1 MRFLSLFS
9 GLEAA
14 SEAWLPLGWT
24 CAAVAE
30 IDAFPSAV
38 LAHHYPDVPNLGDV
52 KKITEQQIADLGP
65 LDLVVFGFPCQDLS
79 VAGKRKGLIDDAGDH
94 TRSGLFFRAMQIV
107 RWAERNNGCRLALA
121 ENVPGLFSSG
131 GGADFATVLGE
142 MAGAE
147 FTIPKT
153 KWKNTGLALGRD
165 GLVEWAVLD
174 AQWFGV
180 PQRRRRVFIIRDT
193 GDWGSRPPIL
203 FERESLQG
211 NSPPSR
217 ETRQSL
223 TYDVAPCIGASG
235 RGFERT
241 GDTRGADC
249 LIPSKPWPVDVAPT
263 LNAHFGDK
271 WGLEDQHA
279 LNGGGLFVS
288 GVTHSLRADGFD
300 ASEDGTGRGTPLVP
314 VATLYQDSEFGAKEY
329 DTAGS
334 LRAGR
339 EPHHQMLAFSCKD
352 HGADAGDLAPT
363 LRSMGHEGSH
373 ANAGGQVAVAIRT
386 ANTGANGHGVA
397 EDVSHTLDGAQGQ
410 AVAFSENIRGELVES
425 EVHRCLQ
432 TAGGKPGQ
440 GYPACRD
447 GMAVRR
453 LTPKECERL
462 QGFPDGYTQVPYRNK
477 PAADGPRYKALGNS
491 MAIPVVRW
499 IGLQLEKVHL
509 MDKG

>member
-14 SEAWLPLGWT
+14 SEAWLPLGWS

-79 VAGKRKGLIDDAGDH
+79 VAGKRKGLIDDAGNH

-121 ENVPGLFSSG
+121 ENVPGLFSRG

-147 FTIPKT
+147 FAVPKT

-217 ETRQSL
+217 ETRQ
-223 TYDVAPCIGASG
+223 VAPSIPSRRTAGG
-235 RGFERT
+235 GFGT
-241 GDTRGADC
+241 NFDC
-249 LIPSKPWPVDVAPT
+249 DGGLIPSTGNVSHC
-263 LNAHFGDK
+263 LNA
-271 WGLEDQHA
+271 
-279 LNGGGLFVS
+279 GGMGRQDYETETLI
-288 GVTHSLRADGFD
+288 THSLRADGFD

-314 VATLYQDSEFGAKEY
+314 VAIQERACCENPN
-329 DTAGS
+329 AGPDGIGVRTDGVAYS
-334 LRAGR
+334 LEARQVPQAV
-339 EPHHQMLAFSCKD
+339 AVSCKD

-363 LRSMGHEGSH
+363 LRSMGHDGSH
-373 ANAGGQVAVAIRT
+373 ANAGGQVAVAF
-386 ANTGANGHGVA
+386 A
-397 EDVSHTLDGAQGQ
+397 ENQ
-410 AVAFSENIRGELVES
+410 RGEIRMSRVSPQLS
-425 EVHRCLQ
+425 C
-432 TAGGKPGQ
+432 AGGKPGS
-440 GYPACRD
+440 GYPAVAVGLDEEQNPMVD
-447 GMAVRR
+447 GFGCLKARKEGGGFEGNVMTPAMAVRR

-462 QGFPDGYTQVPYRNK
+462 QGFPDDYTQVPYRNK

-491 MAIPVVRW
+491 MAVPCMRW
-499 IGLQLEKVHL
+499 IGMQLEKVHL
-509 MDKG
+509 TDKGLYASKNR

>member
-9 GLEAA
+9 GLEAV

-147 FTIPKT
+147 FAVPKT

-217 ETRQSL
+217 ETRQ
-223 TYDVAPCIGASG
+223 VAPSIPSRRTAGG
-235 RGFERT
+235 GFGT
-241 GDTRGADC
+241 DFDC
-249 LIPSKPWPVDVAPT
+249 DGGLIPSTGNVSHC
-263 LNAHFGDK
+263 LNAGGMGRQDYETETLVTHTTGAGYWQEGFGTLRGRTQDSHEN
-271 WGLEDQHA
+271 L
-279 LNGGGLFVS
+279 
-288 GVTHSLRADGFD
+288 VTHSLRADGFD

-314 VATLYQDSEFGAKEY
+314 VVASTIKGNSGRRHIE
-329 DTAGS
+329 DTY
-334 LRAGR
+334 
-339 EPHHQMLAFSCKD
+339 LAFSCKD

-363 LRSMGHEGSH
+363 LRSMGHDGSH
-373 ANAGGQVAVAIRT
+373 ANAGGQVAVAVDYT
-386 ANTGANGHGVA
+386 NGLLG
-397 EDVSHTLDGAQGQ
+397 EISGTLEAAQ
-410 AVAFSENIRGELVES
+410 SKINR
-425 EVHRCLQ
+425 
-432 TAGGKPGQ
+432 GQ
-440 GYPACRD
+440 GVLSSSA
-447 GMAVRR
+447 MAVRR

-462 QGFPDGYTQVPYRNK
+462 QGFPDDYTQVPYRNK
-477 PAADGPRYKALGNS
+477 LAADGPRYKALGNS
-491 MAIPVVRW
+491 MAVPCMRW

>member
-14 SEAWLPLGWT
+14 SEAWLPLGWS

-52 KKITEQQIADLGP
+52 KKITEQQITDLGP

-79 VAGKRKGLIDDAGDH
+79 VAGKRKGLIDDAGNH

-131 GGADFATVLGE
+131 GGDDFATVLGE

-147 FTIPKT
+147 FTVPKT

-217 ETRQSL
+217 ETRQ
-223 TYDVAPCIGASG
+223 VAPS
-235 RGFERT
+235 
-241 GDTRGADC
+241 
-249 LIPSKPWPVDVAPT
+249 IPS
-263 LNAHFGDK
+263 
-271 WGLEDQHA
+271 
-279 LNGGGLFVS
+279 
-288 GVTHSLRADGFD
+288 R
-300 ASEDGTGRGTPLVP
+300 R
-314 VATLYQDSEFGAKEY
+314 
-329 DTAGS
+329 
-334 LRAGR
+334 
-339 EPHHQMLAFSCKD
+339 
-352 HGADAGDLAPT
+352 
-363 LRSMGHEGSH
+363 
-373 ANAGGQVAVAIRT
+373 
-386 ANTGANGHGVA
+386 
-397 EDVSHTLDGAQGQ
+397 
-410 AVAFSENIRGELVES
+410 
-425 EVHRCLQ
+425 
-432 TAGGKPGQ
+432 TAGGGF
-440 GYPACRD
+440 GTDFDCD
-447 GMAVRR
+447 G
-453 LTPKECERL
+453 
-462 QGFPDGYTQVPYRNK
+462 G
-477 PAADGPRYKALGNS
+477 
-491 MAIPVVRW
+491 
-499 IGLQLEKVHL
+499 
-509 MDKG
+509 